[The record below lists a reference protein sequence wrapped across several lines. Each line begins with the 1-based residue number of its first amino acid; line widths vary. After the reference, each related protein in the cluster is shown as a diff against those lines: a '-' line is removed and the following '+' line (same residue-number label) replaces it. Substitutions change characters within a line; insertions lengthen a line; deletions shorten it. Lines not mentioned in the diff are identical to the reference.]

1 MDFHD
6 LSALNL
12 VLYKWVVLAT
22 AWGAYFINGNME
34 CVILA
39 TAWGACFRCAGNP
52 TGHPLQMEICN
63 VSYTNAS
70 RLAPKNYCG
79 QLLYRVYILCQPHIM
94 TTFISHFIF
103 ISNAATNINFD
114 LQVNKDT
121 YIYSYSSFP
130 QNAAPFQ

>member
-1 MDFHD
+1 MYIEYCVFLMDFHD

-12 VLYKWVVLAT
+12 VFYKWVVLAT
-22 AWGAYFINGNME
+22 AWGAYFTNGNME
-34 CVILA
+34 CVIVA

-52 TGHPLQMEICN
+52 TGYPLLMEICN

-94 TTFISHFIF
+94 TTFIYPKC
-103 ISNAATNINFD
+103 SN
-114 LQVNKDT
+114 
-121 YIYSYSSFP
+121 
-130 QNAAPFQ
+130 